1 MKENNKLDVAQA
13 WVQDPAGVSS
23 STSPIMEEITQF
35 HHYVIVYLTFIL
47 FGMSYL
53 VWQRLRSKKIHMEL
67 KKEKQKMS
75 NLYKRRLSIVNGTP
89 KTMVIDL
96 PVPSNFRYLWN
107 FGFTLAFVLAVHI
120 VTGIFLFLAMHYCA
134 LTTGG
139 VMYMHSYLYGD
150 LLLLLSNITYNSD
163 VAEALHLGFQDPAI
177 MEEIVNFHH
186 YVMVYLTFILFAVA
200 YILVETLRTYNK
212 SNKYIAHK
220 YLIHGTWL
228 EIIWTITPAFILI
241 LIAFPSFK
249 LIYLIDEVIDA
260 AITIKVVGHQWYWSY
275 EYSDYADQDG
285 TTIEFD
291 SYMIPESDL
300 EAGDLRLLEVDNQ
313 LVVPT
318 NTHVRCI
325 LTAADVIH
333 CWAVPSLGVKLDCIP
348 GRLNQTSFLANREGA
363 FYGQCSEICGAN
375 HAFMPIVVKAVNL
388 DVWSIIWG
396 PISCAYTCIFQ

>member
-1 MKENNKLDVAQA
+1 MKMKKLKN
-13 WVQDPAGVSS
+13 
-23 STSPIMEEITQF
+23 T
-35 HHYVIVYLTFIL
+35 L
-47 FGMSYL
+47 
-53 VWQRLRSKKIHMEL
+53 
-67 KKEKQKMS
+67 
-75 NLYKRRLSIVNGTP
+75 LSIVN
-89 KTMVIDL
+89 
-96 PVPSNFRYLWN
+96 SNISYLWN
-107 FGFTLAFVLAVHI
+107 FGFTLAFVLAVQI
-120 VTGIFLFLAMHYCA
+120 ATGIFLAMHYCA
-134 LTTGG
+134 H
-139 VMYMHSYLYGD
+139 VD
-150 LLLLLSNITYNSD
+150 LLNMNWYNLD
-163 VAEALHLGFQDPAI
+163 VAETTQLTFEDPTSQQA
-177 MEEIVNFHH
+177 MEEIVSFHH

-200 YILVETLRTYNK
+200 YILAETLRTYNK
-212 SNKYIAHK
+212 SNRYIAHK

-388 DVWSIIWG
+388 DEYCNHIETLLSEDR
-396 PISCAYTCIFQ
+396 